1 MQQASINSRLIQVAS
16 GKRTHPH
23 YELVCEN
30 ASLYTA
36 LSTGVGIGAYMKRYS
51 RREAE
56 EVYKVR
62 QEITEQ
68 ITPSIIDSL
77 SAILEKGHRSFYRRE
92 LNYGDGEGAEGKTM
106 QFEDMLGAYAG
117 GMGVDGYCQA
127 RLIELQSTDPNTWI
141 VQEWKDFDNVV
152 EHASPYP
159 FEASAH
165 DAVDFAYDRGEL
177 QYLTV
182 LSFIANPK
190 DEQNPLKKY
199 TCYQKNMAATL
210 VQTPDL
216 TGNQATD
223 SDLIPGIVNID
234 GRRWVYT
241 EYTHNLGF
249 VNAKR
254 AGYRRDKKT
263 KGETFVWPFEPAQ
276 PWLMKTLKTVSEL
289 DLTAANVA
297 MPLTVRFGDRCD
309 APKCNGGRVDNGAI
323 CGTCQG
329 TGKKKSP
336 TSVLEEIVIT
346 PMPES
351 AADMIDLSKVYH
363 YISPDVSILDW
374 QKNYVEWLENKC
386 MTACLHSETYTKT
399 EIAETATGKNLDLD
413 NANDFVYKYFRFYAD
428 FWKFTVDSFAK
439 ITGKEAGLNAQIVVN
454 RDMKLKTMGQLFA
467 ELKEANASGVGPA
480 ARQAIEWDIMRV
492 ATIDNPAEFIEYQVR
507 ERFNPFSGYTEEQK
521 MAWAQSPLVPLSQRI
536 LYANLGYIFDQLE
549 FEVNNF
555 YKLPYQAQKVMVD
568 AKVQELIDQ
577 TGNTT
582 PELNVTI

>member
-1 MQQASINSRLIQVAS
+1 MQPNTINARLIQVAS
-16 GKRTHPH
+16 GKRTHPY
-23 YELVCEN
+23 YESVCDN
-30 ASLYTA
+30 ADLYTA
-36 LSTGVGIGAYMKRYS
+36 LSTGVGINAYMKRYS

-56 EVYKVR
+56 EVYNVR
-62 QEITEQ
+62 CEITEQ
-68 ITPSIIDSL
+68 ITTSILDSL
-77 SAILEKGHRSFYRRE
+77 SAILEKGYRSFYRRE
-92 LNYGDGEGAEGKTM
+92 LNYGDGEEAEG
-106 QFEDMLGAYAG
+106 QALAFENMLSAYAG

-165 DAVDFAYDRGEL
+165 DAIDFDYDRGEL

-182 LSFIANPK
+182 LSYFTNPK
-190 DEQNPLKKY
+190 DTNAPLKKY

-210 VQTPDL
+210 VETPDH
-216 TGNQATD
+216 TGNQLTD
-223 SDLIPGIVNID
+223 SELAPGFVNID
-234 GRRWVYT
+234 GRRWIYT
-241 EYTHNLGF
+241 EYQHGLGF

-254 AGYRRDKKT
+254 AGYRRDKRT
-263 KGETFVWPFEPAQ
+263 KGNTFVWPFEPAQ

-297 MPLTVRFGDRCD
+297 MPLTVRFGDVCN
-309 APKCNGGRVDNGAI
+309 APMCNGGHLENGGI
-323 CGTCQG
+323 CGSCHG

-399 EIAETATGKNLDLD
+399 EIAETATGKNLDQD
-413 NANDFVYKYFRFYAD
+413 NANDFVYKYFKFYAD
-428 FWKFTVDSFAK
+428 FWRFTVTTFAA
-439 ITGKEAGLNAQIVVN
+439 ITGKGAGLNAQIVVN
-454 RDMKLKTMGQLFA
+454 RDMKLKTIGQLFA
-467 ELKEANASGVGPA
+467 ELKEANESGVGPA

-521 MAWAQSPLVPLSQRI
+521 MAWAQSPLVPMPQRV

-549 FEVNNF
+549 FEVDNF
-555 YKLPYQAQKVMVD
+555 YKLPYPAQKALVD
-568 AKVQELIDQ
+568 AKVQEMVEM